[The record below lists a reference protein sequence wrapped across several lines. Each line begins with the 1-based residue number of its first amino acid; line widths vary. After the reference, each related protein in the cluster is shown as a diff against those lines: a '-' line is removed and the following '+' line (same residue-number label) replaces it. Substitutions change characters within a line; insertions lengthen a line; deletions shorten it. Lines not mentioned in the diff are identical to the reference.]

1 MVDRIIWVNL
11 FKGGHITY
19 RPYSAI
25 ISAAQAANSNLS
37 STITNLSGSTIP
49 ILTPVSI
56 DSDGYLTTIDV
67 SDEETSISLAGV
79 TKEEIA
85 NNSSGSV
92 ALAGRIENITT
103 PFAHGDYLYV
113 SKTGE
118 LTNIVPELGSNGF
131 VAGDSVIRVGIIVR
145 NSTTP
150 SQKDLLVKMQL
161 VGKV

>member
-1 MVDRIIWVNL
+1 MS
-11 FKGGHITY
+11 Y

-25 ISAAQAANSNLS
+25 IAAAQAANSNLS
-37 STITNLSGSTIP
+37 ANITNLSGLTISE
-49 ILTPVSI
+49 LTPVSI
-56 DSDGYLTTIDV
+56 DTDGYLTPIDV
-67 SDEETSISLAGV
+67 SDEVTVISLAGV
-79 TKEEIA
+79 TKEEIPD
-85 NNSSGSV
+85 NSSGPV
-92 ALAGRIENITT
+92 ALAGRIENIAT

-118 LTNIVPELGSNGF
+118 LTNIVPELGQNGF
-131 VAGDSVIRVGIIVR
+131 VAGDAVIRVGVIVR